1 MKKITKT
8 WIIDENKDENKD
20 ENYIGTK
27 RLDASTNDKDLK
39 TVLSEKLEKSY
50 EYIF

>member
-8 WIIDENKDENKD
+8 WIIDENKG

-27 RLDASTNDKDLK
+27 RVDASTNDKDLK